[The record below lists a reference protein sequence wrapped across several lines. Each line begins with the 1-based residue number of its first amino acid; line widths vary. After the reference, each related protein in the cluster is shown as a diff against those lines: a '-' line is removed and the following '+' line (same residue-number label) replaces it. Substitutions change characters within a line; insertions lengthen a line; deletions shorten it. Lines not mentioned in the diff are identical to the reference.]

1 MARHA
6 QPREIAELKGAIAKD
21 PQRYK
26 GEPPKSV
33 MPLGE
38 APEYLSGGACEAWFE
53 ISTYAPPNVLTG
65 ADRLMLEMA
74 CELTAE
80 FREDPRSFNSSK
92 MAQLVGMLARFGMS
106 PADRQKLSI
115 EKPKTDEDDFEVL

>member
-6 QPREIAELKGAIAKD
+6 QPRELAELSGATAKN

-26 GEPPKSV
+26 GEPPKSA

-38 APEYLSGGACEAWFE
+38 APEYLSSGAQEAWFE

-80 FREDPRSFNSSK
+80 FREEPRKFNSSK

-115 EKPKTDEDDFEVL
+115 EQPKEQEDDFEVL